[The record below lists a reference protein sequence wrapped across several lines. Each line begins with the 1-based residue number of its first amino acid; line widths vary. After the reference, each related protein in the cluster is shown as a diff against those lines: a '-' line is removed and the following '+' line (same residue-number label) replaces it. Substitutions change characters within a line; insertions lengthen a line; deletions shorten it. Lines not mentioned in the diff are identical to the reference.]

1 MPLTPT
7 DVRNVAFSKPPIGK
21 RGYNEEEVDAFL
33 DLVGAELTRLLEQN
47 NDLRTQLEQRDRQL
61 RAATVEPARPYGGA
75 MRPSVQPPNPPS
87 RDHDT
92 QAAKVLGMAQ
102 EIADRLTGD
111 AKAEATRIL
120 GDARTRSDQM
130 LSEARAKADGMVHEA
145 RTRAQTVINDA
156 HAKAETLER
165 QSQEK
170 ATSLERDAA
179 RKHAE
184 IIGSITQEKV
194 VLEKKVAEL
203 RTFENEYRTR
213 VMTYLKSQLR
223 ELELRAFSAP
233 ASTTRAQAETTR
245 SQQDFT
251 TAAFS
256 PPTDTGAHHVDP
268 MADPMIGNGAEVTR
282 IPTPRNGS
290 YSGEA
295 LDEPG
300 VGGMRW
306 EPAV

>member
-47 NDLRTQLEQRDRQL
+47 NELRAQLEQRDRQL
-61 RAATVEPARPYGGA
+61 RAATAEPARPYGGA
-75 MRPSVQPPNPPS
+75 VRPPVQSQAPA

-120 GDARTRSDQM
+120 GEARTKADHL
-130 LSEARAKADGMVHEA
+130 LSEARAKADGMIHEA
-145 RTRAQTVINDA
+145 RTRAQTMINDA
-156 HAKAETLER
+156 RSRAESLER

-170 ATSLERDAA
+170 AASLERDAA

-184 IIGSITQEKV
+184 IIGSISQEKV
-194 VLEKKVAEL
+194 VLEKKVDEL

-213 VMTYLKSQLR
+213 VMTYLKAQLR
-223 ELELRAFSAP
+223 ELELRAFAAP
-233 ASTTRAQAETTR
+233 AATTR
-245 SQQDFT
+245 QQPDFT
-251 TAAFS
+251 AAPSFS
-256 PPTDTGAHHVDP
+256 SPAETGAHHAGP
-268 MADPMIGNGAEVTR
+268 MADPMIGSSVADVTR
-282 IPTPRNGS
+282 IPAPRNGS
-290 YSGEA
+290 FNQDVV
-295 LDEPG
+295 DEPG
-300 VGGMRW
+300 VNGVQW